1 MAVRSQHTQQR
12 KENLEQHLSMVE
24 RKVMLGTRLVTK
36 ASGISSVYQKAA
48 SSAVHSLLT
57 NVAMLMRAKWRE
69 LFGW

>member
-1 MAVRSQHTQQR
+1 
-12 KENLEQHLSMVE
+12 MVE

-57 NVAMLMRAKWRE
+57 NVAILMGAKWRE